1 MEIRVSRRTLFL
13 MGAACG
19 VLGQG
24 ALAGVQNFPTRPLR
38 WILGV
43 PAGGGLDI
51 QARILAEIMTRTLG
65 EPVIVDNRPGASGA
79 IAAMAVAQSP
89 PDGHT
94 LITFNVGDY
103 AWYPYV
109 SAKPTYNPANDFD
122 MIAMLTDV
130 PFIMMSNAKIPGN
143 NAKEFVAHVKTLP
156 PGAINYSSGGTNS
169 YQHLMM
175 ELFSQQAGIKM
186 THIPYRGGS
195 QALTDLVAGQNHVQF
210 TVAANAA
217 PFVKS
222 GQLKAL
228 GVALPERLEAFPEIP
243 TLVEQGYKID
253 VPAWAALATTAGTSP
268 AIIERLNVAAMDAI
282 KAPAFVNKMREV
294 GVMIRG
300 STSQEATRYCH
311 EQIVEWGVTLKELNI
326 KPE

>member
-13 MGAACG
+13 MGAACAM
-19 VLGQG
+19 LGQG
-24 ALAGVQNFPTRPLR
+24 ALAGAQSFPTRPLR

-109 SAKPTYNPANDFD
+109 SAKPTYNPASDFD

-130 PFIMMSNAKIPGN
+130 PFIMMSNAKIPAN
-143 NAKEFVAHVKTLP
+143 NAKEFVAYVKTMP

-195 QALTDLVAGQNHVQF
+195 QALTDLVAGQNHVHF
-210 TVAANAA
+210 TVAA
-217 PFVKS
+217 
-222 GQLKAL
+222 
-228 GVALPERLEAFPEIP
+228 
-243 TLVEQGYKID
+243 
-253 VPAWAALATTAGTSP
+253 
-268 AIIERLNVAAMDAI
+268 
-282 KAPAFVNKMREV
+282 MR
-294 GVMIRG
+294 RR
-300 STSQEATRYCH
+300 S
-311 EQIVEWGVTLKELNI
+311 
-326 KPE
+326 